1 MTTSV
6 ESVEPAQSGEILLP
20 FLRRKGAFEQR
31 LAVLMASRLVLS
43 LVSLGIALGLDTA
56 VGEMLEQQRW
66 GLYGT
71 VSFAFL
77 ATALYGLIL
86 PRIQRPARF
95 AGINIAADIS
105 IVSALVYFSGGADS
119 VFAFLYVMVAVYGAL
134 LFERRGALISAGF
147 GALAY
152 GVVLLAGNLAWL
164 NGAPGTSEKSVAAL
178 FAVWT
183 IHSGAIGLVAALASF
198 LAAELR
204 RTGEA
209 LQYQTDRLERLANLH
224 ERTVESLMSGLLTTN
239 STGSITSF
247 NPEAERITEVLAAE
261 AIGSDVESVLPGV
274 RSLMVERADS
284 ENARIRSRTT
294 FRSRSG
300 IDLHLGVAAYVL
312 RDTDSQAGGHVV
324 IFQDLTE
331 VVKMEAE
338 LRRSERLA
346 AVGELASSIAHEIR
360 NPLAAISGS
369 IQILQR
375 GKTDASLGKE
385 SLRLM
390 DIAIRET
397 DRLDRLIT
405 DFLVYARPGP
415 LASESVDLLEL
426 LNEVVE
432 MLGKM
437 VSDDIQLEVEV
448 ESGLRVMGD
457 PGQLKQ
463 VVWNLALNGVQAM
476 PKGGKLQVEARSLP
490 ELTPQEPLSEGRS
503 VVEEKGAWVE
513 IVVHDQG
520 GGISPEAVDHI
531 FDPFFTTK
539 PEGSG
544 LGLAT
549 VHRIVAEHGGSIG
562 LETSK
567 QGGTEIPV
575 RLPRGE
581 A

>member
-1 MTTSV
+1 VTTSV

-56 VGEMLEQQRW
+56 VGELLEQQRW

-164 NGAPGTSEKSVAAL
+164 SGAPGTSEKSVAAL

-432 MLGKM
+432 MLGKT

-513 IVVHDQG
+513 IVVRDQG

-567 QGGTEIPV
+567 QGGTEIHV

>member
-567 QGGTEIPV
+567 QGGTEIHV

>member
-1 MTTSV
+1 MTRGA
-6 ESVEPAQSGEILLP
+6 ESVEPAQSAEVPLP

-56 VGEMLEQQRW
+56 VGEMLERQRW

-77 ATALYGLIL
+77 ATVLYGVIL

-95 AGINIAADIS
+95 AAFNIAADIS

-134 LFERRGALISAGF
+134 LFERRGALVSAGF

-152 GVVLLAGNLAWL
+152 GGVLLAGNLAWL
-164 NGAPGTSEKSVAAL
+164 SGAPGASEKSVAAL

-209 LQYQTDRLERLANLH
+209 LRYQTDRLERLANLH
-224 ERTVESLMSGLLTTN
+224 ERTVESLMSGLLTTDT
-239 STGSITSF
+239 TGSITSF
-247 NPEAERITEVLAAE
+247 NPEAERITEISASE
-261 AIGSDVESVLPGV
+261 AIGTDVERVLPGV
-274 RSLMVERADS
+274 RSLMVDRGDS
-284 ENARIRSRTT
+284 ESARIRSRTV
-294 FRSRSG
+294 FRRRSG
-300 IDLHLGVAAYVL
+300 TVLHLGVAAYVL
-312 RDTDSQAGGHVV
+312 RDTEGQPGGDVV

-346 AVGELASSIAHEIR
+346 AVGELAASIAHEIR

-369 IQILQR
+369 IQVLQR
-375 GKTDASLGKE
+375 GKTNVSLGEE

-397 DRLDRLIT
+397 DRLNRLIT
-405 DFLVYARPGP
+405 DFLEYARPGP
-415 LASESVDLLEL
+415 LASEPVDILEL

-432 MLGKM
+432 MLEKV
-437 VSDDIQLEVEV
+437 VSDDIRLEVEV
-448 ESGLRVMGD
+448 ESGLLVMGD

-476 PKGGKLQVEARSLP
+476 PEGGTLQVEARSLP
-490 ELTPQEPLSEGRS
+490 EVTPQEPLPKGRS
-503 VVEEKGAWVE
+503 VVEEKGAWAE
-513 IVVHDQG
+513 IVVRDQG

-549 VHRIVAEHGGSIG
+549 VHRIVGEHGGSIG

-567 QGGTEIPV
+567 QGGTEIHV

>member
-432 MLGKM
+432 MLGKT

-513 IVVHDQG
+513 IVVRDQG

-567 QGGTEIPV
+567 QGGTEIHV

>member
-1 MTTSV
+1 VTTSV

-95 AGINIAADIS
+95 ASINIAADIS

-152 GVVLLAGNLAWL
+152 GIVLLAGNLAWL

-457 PGQLKQ
+457 LGQLKQ

-513 IVVHDQG
+513 IVVRDQG

-567 QGGTEIPV
+567 QGGTEIHV

>member
-1 MTTSV
+1 MTTGA
-6 ESVEPAQSGEILLP
+6 ESVELAQSGEVPLP

-43 LVSLGIALGLDTA
+43 LVSLAIALGLDTA
-56 VGEMLEQQRW
+56 VGELLERQRW

-77 ATALYGLIL
+77 ATALYGVVL

-95 AGINIAADIS
+95 AAFNIAADIS

-134 LFERRGALISAGF
+134 LFERRGALVSAGF

-152 GVVLLAGNLAWL
+152 GSVLVAGNLAWL
-164 NGAPGTSEKSVAAL
+164 SGAPGASEKSVAAL

-209 LQYQTDRLERLANLH
+209 LRYQTDRLERLANLH
-224 ERTVESLMSGLLTTN
+224 ERTVESLMSGLLTTDT
-239 STGSITSF
+239 TGSITSF
-247 NPEAERITEVLAAE
+247 NPEAERITEVSAAA
-261 AIGSDVESVLPGV
+261 AIGSDVERVLPGV
-274 RSLMVERADS
+274 RSLMVDGSDS
-284 ENARIRSRTT
+284 ETVRIRSRTV

-312 RDTDSQAGGHVV
+312 RDSKGQAGGHVV

-346 AVGELASSIAHEIR
+346 AVGELAASIAHEIR

-375 GKTDASLGKE
+375 GKTDASLGEE

-397 DRLDRLIT
+397 DRLNRLIT
-405 DFLVYARPGP
+405 DFLEYARPGP
-415 LASESVDLLEL
+415 LASEPVDLLEL

-432 MLGKM
+432 MLEKV
-437 VSDDIQLEVEV
+437 VSDDIELVVEV
-448 ESGLRVMGD
+448 ESGLQVMGD

-476 PKGGKLQVEARSLP
+476 PEGGKLQVEARSLP
-490 ELTPQEPLSEGRS
+490 ERTPQEPLQEGRS
-503 VVEEKGAWVE
+503 VVEEKGAWAE
-513 IVVHDQG
+513 IVVRDQG
-520 GGISPEAVDHI
+520 EGISPEAVDHI

-549 VHRIVAEHGGSIG
+549 VHRIVGEHGGSIG

-567 QGGTEIPV
+567 QGGTEIHV

>member
-95 AGINIAADIS
+95 ASINIAADIS

-164 NGAPGTSEKSVAAL
+164 SGAPGTSEKSVAAL

-457 PGQLKQ
+457 LGQLKQ

-513 IVVHDQG
+513 IVVRDQG

-567 QGGTEIPV
+567 QGGTEIHV

>member
-1 MTTSV
+1 MTGA
-6 ESVEPAQSGEILLP
+6 ESVEPAQSGEVSLP

-56 VGEMLEQQRW
+56 VGELLERQCW

-77 ATALYGLIL
+77 ATALYGVVL

-95 AGINIAADIS
+95 AAFNIAADIS

-134 LFERRGALISAGF
+134 LFERRGALVSAGF

-152 GVVLLAGNLAWL
+152 GSVLVVGNLAWL
-164 NGAPGTSEKSVAAL
+164 SGAPGASEKSVAAL

-209 LQYQTDRLERLANLH
+209 LRYQTDRLERLANLH
-224 ERTVESLMSGLLTTN
+224 ERTVESLMSGLLTTDT
-239 STGSITSF
+239 TGSITSF
-247 NPEAERITEVLAAE
+247 NPEAERITEVSAAA
-261 AIGSDVESVLPGV
+261 AIGSDVEGVLPGV
-274 RSLMVERADS
+274 RSLMIDGSDS
-284 ENARIRSRTT
+284 DTARTRSRTV

-300 IDLHLGVAAYVL
+300 TDLHLGVAAYVL
-312 RDTDSQAGGHVV
+312 RDSEGQAGGHVV

-346 AVGELASSIAHEIR
+346 AVGELAASIAHEIR

-397 DRLDRLIT
+397 DRLNRLIT
-405 DFLVYARPGP
+405 DFLEYARPGR
-415 LASESVDLLEL
+415 LASEPVDLLEL

-432 MLGKM
+432 MLEKV
-437 VSDDIQLEVEV
+437 VSDDIQLAVEV
-448 ESGLRVMGD
+448 ESGLQVMGD

-476 PKGGKLQVEARSLP
+476 PEGGKLQVEARSLP
-490 ELTPQEPLSEGRS
+490 ERTPQEPLQEGRS
-503 VVEEKGAWVE
+503 VVEEKGAWAE
-513 IVVHDQG
+513 IVVRDQG
-520 GGISPEAVDHI
+520 GGISPEAMDHI

-549 VHRIVAEHGGSIG
+549 VHRIVGEHGGSIG

-567 QGGTEIPV
+567 QGGTEIHV

>member
-1 MTTSV
+1 MTTGA
-6 ESVEPAQSGEILLP
+6 ESVELAQSGEVPLP

-43 LVSLGIALGLDTA
+43 LVSLAIALGLDTA
-56 VGEMLEQQRW
+56 VGELLERQRW

-77 ATALYGLIL
+77 ATALYGVVL

-95 AGINIAADIS
+95 AAFNIAADIS

-134 LFERRGALISAGF
+134 LFERRGALVSAGF

-152 GVVLLAGNLAWL
+152 GSVLVAGNLAWL
-164 NGAPGTSEKSVAAL
+164 SGAPGASEKSVAAL

-209 LQYQTDRLERLANLH
+209 LRYQTDRLERLANLH
-224 ERTVESLMSGLLTTN
+224 ERTVESLMSGLLTTDT
-239 STGSITSF
+239 TGSITSF
-247 NPEAERITEVLAAE
+247 NPEAERITEVSAAA
-261 AIGSDVESVLPGV
+261 AIGSDVEGVLPGV
-274 RSLMVERADS
+274 RSLMIDGSDS
-284 ENARIRSRTT
+284 DTARIRSRTV

-300 IDLHLGVAAYVL
+300 TDLHLGVAAYVL
-312 RDTDSQAGGHVV
+312 RDSEGQAGGHVV

-346 AVGELASSIAHEIR
+346 AVGELAASIAHEIR

-375 GKTDASLGKE
+375 GKTDATLGEE

-397 DRLDRLIT
+397 DRLNRLIT
-405 DFLVYARPGP
+405 DFLEYARPGR
-415 LASESVDLLEL
+415 LASEPVDLLEL

-432 MLGKM
+432 MLEKV
-437 VSDDIQLEVEV
+437 VSDDIQLAVEV
-448 ESGLRVMGD
+448 ESGLQVMGD

-476 PKGGKLQVEARSLP
+476 PEGGKLQVEARSLP
-490 ELTPQEPLSEGRS
+490 ERTPQEPLQEGRTE
-503 VVEEKGAWVE
+503 VEEKGAWAE
-513 IVVHDQG
+513 IVVRDQG

-549 VHRIVAEHGGSIG
+549 VHRIVGEHGGSIG

-567 QGGTEIPV
+567 QGGTEIHV

>member
-457 PGQLKQ
+457 LGQLKQ

-513 IVVHDQG
+513 IVVRDQG

-567 QGGTEIPV
+567 QGGTEIHV

>member
-1 MTTSV
+1 M
-6 ESVEPAQSGEILLP
+6 EPAQSGEILLP

-567 QGGTEIPV
+567 QGGTEIHV

>member
-1 MTTSV
+1 MTTGA
-6 ESVEPAQSGEILLP
+6 ESVEPAQSGGVPLP

-43 LVSLGIALGLDTA
+43 LVSLGIALGLDTT

-77 ATALYGLIL
+77 ATAFYGLIL

-95 AGINIAADIS
+95 AGFNIATDIS

-152 GVVLLAGNLAWL
+152 GGVLLAGNLAWL
-164 NGAPGTSEKSVAAL
+164 SGAAGVSEKSVAAL

-224 ERTVESLMSGLLTTN
+224 ERTVESLMSGLLTTDA
-239 STGSITSF
+239 TGNITSF
-247 NPEAERITEVLAAE
+247 NPEAERITEVPAAE

-274 RSLMVERADS
+274 RSLMVDRVDS
-284 ENARIRSRTT
+284 ERARIRSRTT
-294 FRSRSG
+294 LRSRSG
-300 IDLHLGVAAYVL
+300 TDLHLGVAAYVL
-312 RDTDSQAGGHVV
+312 RDTDRQAGGHVV

-346 AVGELASSIAHEIR
+346 AVGELAASIAHEIR

-375 GKTDASLGKE
+375 GKTDASLGQE

-397 DRLDRLIT
+397 DRLNRLIT

-415 LASESVDLLEL
+415 LASEAVDILEL

-432 MLGKM
+432 MLGKV
-437 VSDDIQLEVEV
+437 VSGDIQLEIEV
-448 ESGLRVMGD
+448 ESGLQVMGD

-476 PKGGKLQVEARSLP
+476 PEGGTLRVEARSLP

-503 VVEEKGAWVE
+503 VVEEKGAWAE
-513 IVVHDQG
+513 IVVRDQG

-567 QGGTEIPV
+567 QGGTEIHV

>member
-1 MTTSV
+1 MTTGA
-6 ESVEPAQSGEILLP
+6 ESVELAQSGEVPLP

-56 VGEMLEQQRW
+56 VGELLERQRW

-77 ATALYGLIL
+77 ATALYGVVL

-95 AGINIAADIS
+95 AAFNIAADIS

-134 LFERRGALISAGF
+134 LFERRGALVSAGF

-152 GVVLLAGNLAWL
+152 GSVLVVGNLAWL
-164 NGAPGTSEKSVAAL
+164 SGAPGASEKSVAAL

-209 LQYQTDRLERLANLH
+209 LRYQTDRLERLANLH
-224 ERTVESLMSGLLTTN
+224 ERTVESLMSGLLTTDT
-239 STGSITSF
+239 TGSITSF
-247 NPEAERITEVLAAE
+247 NPEAERITEVSAAA
-261 AIGSDVESVLPGV
+261 AIGSDVEGVLPGV
-274 RSLMVERADS
+274 RSLMIDGSDS
-284 ENARIRSRTT
+284 DTARVRSRTV

-300 IDLHLGVAAYVL
+300 TDFHLGVAAYVL
-312 RDTDSQAGGHVV
+312 RDSEGQAGGHVV

-346 AVGELASSIAHEIR
+346 AVGELAASIAHEIR

-397 DRLDRLIT
+397 DRLNRLIT
-405 DFLVYARPGP
+405 DFLEYARPGR
-415 LASESVDLLEL
+415 LASEPVDLRKL

-432 MLGKM
+432 MLEKV
-437 VSDDIQLEVEV
+437 VSDDIQLAVEV
-448 ESGLRVMGD
+448 ESGLQVMGD

-476 PKGGKLQVEARSLP
+476 PEGGKLQVQARSLP
-490 ELTPQEPLSEGRS
+490 ERTPQEPLQEGRS
-503 VVEEKGAWVE
+503 VVEEKGAWAE
-513 IVVHDQG
+513 IVVRDQG
-520 GGISPEAVDHI
+520 GGISPEAMDHI

-549 VHRIVAEHGGSIG
+549 VHRIVGEHGGSIG

-567 QGGTEIPV
+567 QGGTEIHV